1 MRINEKL
8 VINFE
13 VNDKI
18 KKNINILEKIY
29 QKFNSFSDEKKKG
42 DIGDLY
48 ERVFF
53 NKIGRMEV
61 FSLAAKRKGQ
71 INDKEFLILTNRYEE
86 Y

>member
-8 VINFE
+8 VIDFE

-18 KKNINILEKIY
+18 KKNINIPEKIY

-53 NKIGRMEV
+53 N
-61 FSLAAKRKGQ
+61 L
-71 INDKEFLILTNRYEE
+71 
-86 Y
+86 